1 MHATSHSGWH
11 FTTSMGGNRRHEVSR
26 KPRLCIGNNKEE
38 EEERKEKEKEKEVMH
53 NDKREERN

>member
-1 MHATSHSGWH
+1 
-11 FTTSMGGNRRHEVSR
+11 MGGNRRHEVSR